1 MVKPD
6 VPMKYLI
13 LIIITI
19 ILISCNMEKVEDQ
32 ITSES
37 ITAEEEFS
45 AITYYGETINEEG
58 IINTD
63 ELISTMVSN
72 DSVHVKVKAKIIE
85 TCSRKGCWMDVDL
98 ANGGTMTVRFKDYG
112 FFVPTEGAVGKTTIF
127 EGMAYIKTISVETL
141 QHKADDAGKDSSI
154 IKSITEPEHTLVFEA
169 SGVII
174 KY

>member
-6 VPMKYLI
+6 VIMKYFI
-13 LIIITI
+13 LIITAI
-19 ILISCNMEKVEDQ
+19 ILISCNMENVDDE
-32 ITSES
+32 ITSEN
-37 ITAEEEFS
+37 IATEEEFS
-45 AITYYGETINEEG
+45 SITYYGDIINEEDV
-58 IINTD
+58 INTD
-63 ELISTMVSN
+63 ELISTMADN
-72 DSVHVKVKAKIIE
+72 DSVHVKVKTKIKE

-98 ANGGTMTVRFKDYG
+98 ANGSTMTVRFKDYG

-141 QHKADDAGKDSSI
+141 QHKGDDAGKDATI
-154 IKSITEPEHTLVFEA
+154 IKSIVEPEHTLVFEA